1 MNSIILI
8 GSIGRD
14 IEYIGTESKL
24 GKFSICVNETK
35 LNKESGE
42 YEKIASNWFE
52 CVMSGKILE
61 QHQTKITKGNL
72 IGVIGKL
79 VIKKHN
85 EKYYTNINVYN
96 VITKDKIGKLNKDY
110 FSLLADFKNEY
121 SNNSNNSNNNVTGY
135 EEPPINQRDL
145 DDEVPF

>member
-1 MNSIILI
+1 MNSIVLI
-8 GSIGRD
+8 GSVGKD
-14 IEYIGTESKL
+14 IEYLGTESKI

-35 LNKESGE
+35 LNKETGE
-42 YEKIASNWFE
+42 WERIASNWFE
-52 CVMSGKILE
+52 CVLSGKILQ
-61 QHQTKITKGNL
+61 QHQTKITKGAL

-96 VITKDKIGKLNKDY
+96 VITKDKIGQFNKDY
-110 FSLLADFKNEY
+110 FSLLANYKSEY
-121 SNNSNNSNNNVTGY
+121 NNNSNNVTGY

>member
-1 MNSIILI
+1 MNSIVLI
-8 GSIGRD
+8 GSVGRD
-14 IEYIGTESKL
+14 IEYLGTESKI

-35 LNKESGE
+35 LNKETGE

-52 CVMSGKILE
+52 CVLSGKILE

-72 IGVIGKL
+72 IAIIGKL

-96 VITKDKIGKLNKDY
+96 VITKDKIGQFNKDY
-110 FSLLADFKNEY
+110 FSLLANYKNE
-121 SNNSNNSNNNVTGY
+121 NNNNVTGY
-135 EEPPINQRDL
+135 EEPPKRDL
-145 DDEVPF
+145 NDEVPF

>member
-1 MNSIILI
+1 MNSIVLI
-8 GSIGRD
+8 GSVGRD
-14 IEYIGTESKL
+14 IEYIGVESKL

-42 YEKIASNWFE
+42 YEKISSNWFE

-61 QHQTKITKGNL
+61 QHQMKITKGNL
-72 IGVIGKL
+72 IAVVGKL

-85 EKYYTNINVYN
+85 EKYYTSVNVYN

-110 FSLLADFKNEY
+110 FSLLANFKSE
-121 SNNSNNSNNNVTGY
+121 NNVTGY
-135 EEPPINQRDL
+135 EEPPISQRDL

>member
-1 MNSIILI
+1 MNSIVLI
-8 GSIGRD
+8 GSVGKD
-14 IEYIGTESKL
+14 IEYLGTESKI

-35 LNKESGE
+35 LNKDSGE
-42 YEKIASNWFE
+42 WEKISSNWFE
-52 CVMSGKILE
+52 CVLSGKILQ

-96 VITKDKIGKLNKDY
+96 VITKDKIGQFNKDY
-110 FSLLADFKNEY
+110 FSLLANYKSENN
-121 SNNSNNSNNNVTGY
+121 NNSNNVTGY
-135 EEPPINQRDL
+135 EEPPKRHRYA

>member
-14 IEYIGTESKL
+14 IEYVGTESKL

-72 IGVIGKL
+72 IAVVGKL

-85 EKYYTNINVYN
+85 EKYYTSVNVYN
-96 VITKDKIGKLNKDY
+96 VISKDKIGKLNKDY
-110 FSLLADFKNEY
+110 FSLLAEFKSEY
-121 SNNSNNSNNNVTGY
+121 NNQIKADVTGY
-135 EEPPINQRDL
+135 EEPPISQRDL